1 MFTMGITP
9 SDEASASTKATFNRA
24 GKFKDVAPKKKAKK
38 KKKK

>member
-24 GKFKDVAPKKKAKK
+24 GKFKDVAPKKKKANKNK
-38 KKKK
+38 